1 MTIVDISKELLQ
13 HIKTSVQAGYPYETC
28 GLLIGMRTRAGIRVQ
43 DAIQAPNLNQ
53 ERPEDQYEMDLK
65 S

>member
-1 MTIVDISKELLQ
+1 MLQ